1 MTRAKRKNIRKQT
14 RRRNYKKIG
23 GMLQLAKRL
32 TPYIAK
38 SLTPAANSLTPA
50 AKSLTS
56 YIAKDLTHAAK
67 SSAAKSLTPYIAKD
81 LYIPPAVPQA
91 TIFNFNPQI
100 PTTVAMRPVAMRPD
114 EIPTTSSV
122 PITAYDVLKFMKD
135 NNITIE
141 DLQKITKDETIV
153 KSTEQAVEQ
162 AFANQG
168 SVNWQ
173 EMREMQ
179 NRAYQAFNKINVFT
193 HAWKNFVEDKC
204 KTLLPEEQDKCF
216 AIRGFVYI
224 LLMVS
229 LIIFKMVDSHNKK
242 EKISDLELVNV
253 ANTVV
258 SGLVLDRIFPSQLQ
272 NVIAEHVNKIVS
284 IKDKK

>member
-23 GMLQLAKRL
+23 GMFKGITPAAKRL
-32 TPYIAK
+32 T
-38 SLTPAANSLTPA
+38 
-50 AKSLTS
+50 
-56 YIAKDLTHAAK
+56 
-67 SSAAKSLTPYIAKD
+67 SAAKSLTPYIAKD
-81 LYIPPAVPQA
+81 LTPAAKSLTPYIPPTVPYIRPAVPNSLTPQA

-100 PTTVAMRPVAMRPD
+100 PTVAMRPD
-114 EIPTTSSV
+114 KIPTTSSV
-122 PITAYDVLKFMKD
+122 PTTAHDVLKFMKD

-153 KSTEQAVEQ
+153 KSTKQAVEQ

-242 EKISDLELVNV
+242 EKIS
-253 ANTVV
+253 
-258 SGLVLDRIFPSQLQ
+258 
-272 NVIAEHVNKIVS
+272 NK
-284 IKDKK
+284 

>member
-14 RRRNYKKIG
+14 RRRNYKKRG
-23 GMLQLAKRL
+23 GMFNKL
-32 TPYIAK
+32 AK
-38 SLTPAANSLTPA
+38 SLTPAAKGLTPA
-50 AKSLTS
+50 ARSLLCMPPTVPN
-56 YIAKDLTHAAK
+56 
-67 SSAAKSLTPYIAKD
+67 SL
-81 LYIPPAVPQA
+81 PPAVPYSLPPTVPNSLPPA
-91 TIFNFNPQI
+91 VPYSLLHRPAVAKGLTPANFNPQI
-100 PTTVAMRPVAMRPD
+100 STVAMRPD

-122 PITAYDVLKFMKD
+122 PTTAQDVLKFMKD

-224 LLMVS
+224 SLMVS

-272 NVIAEHVNKIVS
+272 KVIAEHVNKIFS